1 MFQVCASQND
11 SDLPKSVKK
20 TVDETA
26 ARLEELRRFLI
37 QAKAEGMYELFLLEL
52 TTGMRRGELLA
63 LRWDDLDFATGA
75 LRIDKQIC
83 PVGGKLIVGEPKT
96 RAANRAIILPPAA
109 GRAPAASSR
118 SRKTSGRGDTLPSGR
133 TAKNTPGMSTD
144 TQRRSARRS

>member
-20 TVDETA
+20 TVDEA
-26 ARLEELRRFLI
+26 ADRLEKLRRFLI
-37 QAKAEGMYELFLLEL
+37 QAKAEGMYELFLP
-52 TTGMRRGELLA
+52 A

-118 SRKTSGRGDTLPSGR
+118 SRKTSGREDTPPSGR
-133 TAKNTPGMSTD
+133 TVKSTPGMSAGI
-144 TQRRSARRS
+144 QRRSARRN